1 MACEMQQIVCLC
13 QEPES
18 TEWLEAELPLALRL
32 RRSWSCG
39 DIWDLRRASEDDF
52 VSYPDSTSPADT
64 TPSNFGKFID
74 DDASTCADDG
84 VSSISDETSIGECV
98 GLASPSLDWA
108 EEMWAFE
115 ATKTLENP
123 PLDFQAMP
131 SGSVAIPSGQWAASK
146 TPQTVVSTHS
156 RNRGRAR
163 KSSKASVSAS
173 LATIQCPK
181 VDLVKSVK
189 NIQRSD
195 PEAWFQYTH
204 MYGENIRDPS
214 KHTAQFLVDFLRQ
227 HNDGT
232 PAASAGRVAMPPGNL
247 HAPVGKTFAPPGSWT
262 A

>member
-1 MACEMQQIVCLC
+1 MQQIVCLC

-52 VSYPDSTSPADT
+52 VSYPDSTSPVGT
-64 TPSNFGKFID
+64 KLSNFGKFID

-108 EEMWAFE
+108 EEMWAFD
-115 ATKTLENP
+115 ATKGLETP
-123 PLDFQAMP
+123 SGIQAMP
-131 SGSVAIPSGQWAASK
+131 SGSVAIPFEQWAASK
-146 TPQTVVSTHS
+146 TPQSVVSTHS
-156 RNRGRAR
+156 RNRCHAR
-163 KSSKASVSAS
+163 KSGKASVSAS

-195 PEAWFQYTH
+195 PEAWFQYTNV
-204 MYGENIRDPS
+204 YGENTRDPS

-227 HNDGT
+227 HNDGI
-232 PAASAGRVAMPPGNL
+232 PAASAGRVAVPPGTL
-247 HAPVGKTFAPPGSWT
+247 HAPVGKTCAPPGNWT